1 MFTIRFSQEGS
12 VIKWDRNTFAGCRP
26 CEADG
31 NANTVCELVESSMDV
46 KSMLLTDSSS
56 SNNLLI
62 EEIFGRMDEVEW
74 TSVEKANDEAERLCR
89 AALDWAM
96 SRTESY
102 DLIYA
107 RAMYNEY
114 KEEGRL
120 DDYPQIQ
127 LDEAEE
133 NGENPIGFG
142 DEDVTE
148 SNCFKREDGTVSYNV
163 HTIHIADPFGAEL
176 FNVVKLNTTVE
187 VVASDKSDSGQKRK
201 RDAEE
206 ERCIEI

>member
-1 MFTIRFSQEGS
+1 MFTIRFTQEGS
-12 VIKWDRNTFAGCRP
+12 VIKWDRNTFADCRP

-46 KSMLLTDSSS
+46 ESVLLKDSSS
-56 SNNLLI
+56 NLLI
-62 EEIFGRMDEVEW
+62 GEIFGRPMDEVEW
-74 TSVEKANDEAERLCR
+74 SSVEKANDEAEKMCR

-96 SRTESY
+96 SRTENY
-102 DLIYA
+102 DLRYA
-107 RAMYNEY
+107 REMYNEY

-120 DDYPQIQ
+120 DNYPQIQ
-127 LDEAEE
+127 LDEAE
-133 NGENPIGFG
+133 GFG

-148 SNCFKREDGTVSYNV
+148 SNCVKREDGTVLYKV
-163 HTIHIADPFGAEL
+163 HTMHIADPFGAEL
-176 FNVVKLNTTVE
+176 FNVVKLSTTVE
-187 VVASDKSDSGQKRK
+187 VVLSDTTNKSDSGQKRK

>member
-12 VIKWDRNTFAGCRP
+12 VIQWDRNTFADCRP

-31 NANTVCELVESSMDV
+31 NADTVCELVESSMDV
-46 KSMLLTDSSS
+46 KSVLLKDSSS
-56 SNNLLI
+56 SSNSLI
-62 EEIFGRMDEVEW
+62 EEIFGDLDEVEW
-74 TSVEKANDEAERLCR
+74 SSVEKANDEAERLCR

-96 SRTESY
+96 SRNENY
-102 DLIYA
+102 NLIYA
-107 RAMYNEY
+107 KAMYNEY

-120 DDYPQIQ
+120 DDYPQIH
-127 LDEAEE
+127 LDDDEE
-133 NGENPIGFG
+133 IGGFG

-148 SNCFKREDGTVSYNV
+148 SNCVEREDGTVLYKV
-163 HTIHIADPFGAEL
+163 HTMHIADPFGAEL
-176 FNVVKLNTTVE
+176 FNIVKLSTAVE
-187 VVASDKSDSGQKRK
+187 VVSSDKNDSGQKRK

>member
-1 MFTIRFSQEGS
+1 M
-12 VIKWDRNTFAGCRP
+12 D
-26 CEADG
+26 
-31 NANTVCELVESSMDV
+31 VESV
-46 KSMLLTDSSS
+46 LLKDSSS
-56 SNNLLI
+56 NLLI
-62 EEIFGRMDEVEW
+62 AEIFGQMDEVEW
-74 TSVEKANDEAERLCR
+74 SSVEKANDEAQRLCR

-96 SRTESY
+96 SRTQNY
-102 DLIYA
+102 NLIYA

-127 LDEAEE
+127 LDEAKE

-163 HTIHIADPFGAEL
+163 QTIHIADPFGAEL

-187 VVASDKSDSGQKRK
+187 VVSSDKSDSGQKRK
-201 RDAEE
+201 RDEEE